1 MSFKT
6 MTRRELIDALRRVNI
21 ISPFF
26 EENPTDVISS
36 CKYHTLREEVEAGC
50 YTFQIFVEAYKEL
63 TDKAKEV
70 VFGEI
75 QSLATQ
81 TFAKAVSNKLP
92 EVVLA

>member
-1 MSFKT
+1 M
-6 MTRRELIDALRRVNI
+6 NI

>member
-6 MTRRELIDALRRVNI
+6 TTRRELIDALRRVNI

-36 CKYHTLREEVEAGC
+36 CKYHAVREEVEAGY

-63 TDKAKEV
+63 TDKATEI

-75 QSLATQ
+75 QLLATR
-81 TFAKAVSNKLP
+81 TFAKAVSNKQP

>member
-6 MTRRELIDALRRVNI
+6 TTRRELIDALRRVNI

-36 CKYHTLREEVEAGC
+36 CKYHAVREE
-50 YTFQIFVEAYKEL
+50 VEAYKEL
-63 TDKAKEV
+63 TDKATEI

-75 QSLATQ
+75 QLLATR
-81 TFAKAVSNKLP
+81 TFAKAVSNKQP